1 MILIIFILGL
11 VIGSFLNVVIYRV
24 PEGKSIVKPPSHCPE
39 CDHRLTPIE
48 LIPVIS
54 YIILKGKCRSCDTKI
69 SLRYPAVELITGIV
83 FVINY
88 LQLYY
93 NLIILLAGLVLSS
106 ILIVLTLIDYDH
118 QILPDS
124 ITIGGLIIGL
134 ILSIFRPDITVI
146 NAILGLL
153 VAGGFLL
160 IIAYASKGGLG
171 GGDIK
176 LMAMVGTF
184 LGPLSAFAAI
194 FIGALLG
201 LLASLPGIL
210 SGELSRKSKL
220 PFGPFLAGASL
231 IFWFWGD
238 YLWEFYLNIFI

>member
-39 CDHRLTPIE
+39 CDHRLSPIE

-54 YIILKGKCRSCDTKI
+54 YIVLKGKCKECGTSI
-69 SLRYPAVELITGIV
+69 SIRYPIVELLTA
-83 FVINY
+83 FLFSINY
-88 LQLYY
+88 LLLY
-93 NLIILLAGLVLSS
+93 NNIITFITGLIFTS

-124 ITIGGLIIGL
+124 LTIGGLIIGL
-134 ILSIFRPDITVI
+134 ILSIVRSDISILMAVI
-146 NAILGLL
+146 GL
-153 VAGGFLL
+153 VSAGGFLF
-160 IIAYASKGGLG
+160 IVAFVSKGGLG

-210 SGELSRKSKL
+210 SGELSRKRKL